1 MSEDANVCKKYGEY
15 MMQAA
20 CYCVDDSRQVGTEIL
35 GLRKIPAHWSI
46 SRFKVAQINRDWHG
60 YNSYNLVGTRTIK
73 VQCKIMSYF
82 PSLDLENVTLTHFS
96 HYV

>member
-1 MSEDANVCKKYGEY
+1 MQKIWRIYDAGCLLL
-15 MMQAA
+15 
-20 CYCVDDSRQVGTEIL
+20 CRRQVGTEIL

-82 PSLDLENVTLTHFS
+82 PSLDLENVTLTHFRIMFDIDCKFS
-96 HYV
+96 L